1 MTRRAAAFP
10 AAPLGG
16 VPAMVEAELYDRL
29 LLIETVV
36 AVLGR
41 RPAA

>member
-1 MTRRAAAFP
+1 MARRAAAFP

-16 VPAMVEAELYDRL
+16 VAAMVEAELQDRL

-36 AVLGR
+36 ADLGH